1 MSPKTEPGTETERR
15 QAGRPAASAPTRP
28 SSRRPSTC
36 WPRSRGWRASPS
48 RRSPPA
54 PGVGKTT
61 IYRRWP
67 SKEALIVHAL
77 GAVKEPLPEPSGRS
91 AREDLTA
98 IARRLAG
105 RRHSRYS
112 RCFWNVTGS
121 AEKYPDLYARYQ
133 QDVIEPRREVIR
145 RVIRNG
151 IETGEL
157 RADLDVEVVLS
168 LLLGSLTARR
178 PRETVPA
185 RLRRGRRRHPPARHR
200 DRAAMTPG
208 RENRAYFGVVSVIF
222 SHSGG
227 VMPHTVAG

>member
-1 MSPKTEPGTETERR
+1 MSTETGPSAETERR
-15 QAGRPAASAPTRP
+15 QAGRPRSERADKAIVEATLDLLAEESGVAGVSIEAVAA
-28 SSRRPSTC
+28 
-36 WPRSRGWRASPS
+36 RA
-48 RRSPPA
+48 
-54 PGVGKTT
+54 GVGKTT

-133 QDVIEPRREVIR
+133 QDVIEPRREIIR
-145 RVIRNG
+145 RVIRHG

-178 PRETVPA
+178 PKETVPA
-185 RLRRGRRRHPPARHR
+185 GYAEAAVDTLLRGIGTGPR
-200 DRAAMTPG
+200 
-208 RENRAYFGVVSVIF
+208 
-222 SHSGG
+222 
-227 VMPHTVAG
+227 

>member
-1 MSPKTEPGTETERR
+1 M
-15 QAGRPAASAPTRP
+15 AGVSIEAVAA
-28 SSRRPSTC
+28 
-36 WPRSRGWRASPS
+36 RA
-48 RRSPPA
+48 
-54 PGVGKTT
+54 GVGKTT

-185 RLRRGRRRHPPARHR
+185 GYAEAAVDTLLRGIGTGPR
-200 DRAAMTPG
+200 
-208 RENRAYFGVVSVIF
+208 
-222 SHSGG
+222 
-227 VMPHTVAG
+227 